1 MMVSFMRCYKKISLF
16 FALLCISAQA
26 LAVSSNIE
34 IRAVELKPVGESYRL
49 GADLEISF
57 DEDIEEAVN
66 KGVEL
71 NFLYEFQLVNPR
83 TFWFDNE
90 VVTITKNIK
99 VSYHALSRHYLVSDD
114 GRQTSHE
121 ILSEA
126 MIELM
131 QIEDWK
137 VVDKALIEA
146 GEDYRAAL
154 LVRLDQDKLPK
165 AIQVDTIGSEDWDLI
180 SGKFEWVPKD
190 LHKKSG
196 NQ

>member
-1 MMVSFMRCYKKISLF
+1 MLLLF
-16 FALLCISAQA
+16 SCAQA
-26 LAVSSNIE
+26 LAASSNIE
-34 IRAVELKPVGESYRL
+34 IRAVELKAIGENYRL

-71 NFLYEFQLVNPR
+71 NFLYEFQLVSPR

-90 VVTITKNIK
+90 IVTITKNIK
-99 VSYHALSRHYLVSDD
+99 VSYHALSRQYLVSDD

-137 VVDKALIEA
+137 VVKKSLIEEGDEYIA
-146 GEDYRAAL
+146 TL
-154 LVRLDQDKLPK
+154 LVRLDQGKLPK
-165 AIQVDTIGSEDWDLI
+165 AIQVDAIGSDDWNLI
-180 SGKFEWVPKD
+180 SEIFEWLPKE
-190 LHKKSG
+190 LNK
-196 NQ
+196 